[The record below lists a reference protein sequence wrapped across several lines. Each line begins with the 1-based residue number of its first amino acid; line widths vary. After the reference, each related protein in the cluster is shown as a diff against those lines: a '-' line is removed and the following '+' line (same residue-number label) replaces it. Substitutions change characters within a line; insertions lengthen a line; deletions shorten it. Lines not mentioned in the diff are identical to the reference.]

1 MALGNAVE
9 YTDCLEYVR
18 TARKEGLTVP
28 VVLMGMCKP
37 VLHCRYDSSYSG
49 YYNPLLA
56 YGEEKAVK
64 DAREAGANG
73 FIVVD
78 LPPEEAVRFRDKCAQ
93 EE

>member
-1 MALGNAVE
+1 MALGNGVE
-9 YTDCLEYVR
+9 YEDCLEYVR
-18 TARKEGLTVP
+18 TARKEGVTIP
-28 VVLMGMCKP
+28 IVLMGQYHLL
-37 VLHCRYDSSYSG
+37 LHCHGLNCPLG

-64 DAREAGANG
+64 DARESGANG

-78 LPPEEAVRFRDKCAQ
+78 LPPEEAVQFRDKCTQ